1 MVDKP
6 IRVVTHRRWLSEL
19 FEPYGGVHDF
29 GFDIEPS
36 RADDAYWWA
45 PGEWVARAHAAGV
58 RLPLLSAGQRWLA
71 HPELRRF
78 TSRDVYV
85 GTPAEVVSWSIGKS
99 LVHIKLPE
107 AKTDKFPATLV
118 MGDAVSLALDNPLIT
133 QTTLIQVS
141 DVLKLR
147 GEVRCFIADKKVVSQ
162 SWYRNGEQ
170 WFGQE
175 EYRHG
180 PEADMSAMRDFAQ
193 AVVEAVRCPP
203 GFVLDIGM
211 TQDGECVAIEANAS
225 WSSNPYDADMRGVV
239 ASLKA
244 AHGVDPEWE
253 FDVNAIPGK
262 HVPLKLA

>member
-1 MVDKP
+1 MTDKP

-19 FEPYGGVHDF
+19 FEPHGGVHDF
-29 GFDIEPS
+29 GFDIDPS
-36 RADDAYWWA
+36 HVDDVYWWA
-45 PGEWVARAHAAGV
+45 PGEWVARANVAGV

-71 HPELRRF
+71 QPELRQF
-78 TSRDVYV
+78 TGRDVFV
-85 GTPAEVVSWSIGKS
+85 GTPAEVVAWSMGKD
-99 LVHIKLPE
+99 LVHVKLPE

-118 MGDAVSLALDNPLIT
+118 MGDAVSLAFDDSLIAS
-133 QTTLIQVS
+133 TTFIQVS

-147 GEVRCFIADKKVVSQ
+147 SEVRYFIANRKVVAQ
-162 SWYRNGEQ
+162 SWYRNGGH

-175 EYRHG
+175 EYCHG
-180 PEADMSAMRDFAQ
+180 PVADMSAMRDFAQ

-211 TQDGECVAIEANAS
+211 TQNSDCVVIEANAS

-239 ASLKA
+239 ESLKA
-244 AHGVDPEWE
+244 AHGNIPEWA
-253 FDVNAIPGK
+253 FDVDAIPGK

>member
-1 MVDKP
+1 M
-6 IRVVTHRRWLSEL
+6 
-19 FEPYGGVHDF
+19 
-29 GFDIEPS
+29 
-36 RADDAYWWA
+36 
-45 PGEWVARAHAAGV
+45 
-58 RLPLLSAGQRWLA
+58 
-71 HPELRRF
+71 
-78 TSRDVYV
+78 

-99 LVHIKLPE
+99 LMHIKLPE

-180 PEADMSAMRDFAQ
+180 TEDDLSAMCDFAQ
-193 AVVEAVRCPP
+193 TVVESVRCPP

-211 TQDGECVAIEANAS
+211 TSGGECVVIEANAA
-225 WSSNPYDADMRGVV
+225 WSSNPYDADISGVV
-239 ASLKA
+239 ESLKT
-244 AHGVDPEWE
+244 AHGTDSEWE
-253 FDVNAIPGK
+253 FDVGAIPGK
-262 HVPLKLA
+262 HVPIKLA